1 MLPLDAWPGAPPV
14 RWEMTAAGEAAA
26 ADACRG
32 PAEESRSFAMS
43 WHGVSC
49 VHGECC
55 GCERLGMLGP
65 AFPNSRHARD
75 SRTYPNVVFQL
86 DSPRGIELDVL
97 QGLANHVVG
106 LALACLGGLDGGG
119 LVDVPLVV
127 DVELT
132 EGVGERED
140 VILLELRK
148 FPGQKVSSRSSRAKA
163 HCGMQGRWSHL
174 WILRTFMVARV
185 RGSPLRQSSGSRV
198 V

>member
-1 MLPLDAWPGAPPV
+1 MDRA
-14 RWEMTAAGEAAA
+14 T
-26 ADACRG
+26 
-32 PAEESRSFAMS
+32 
-43 WHGVSC
+43 
-49 VHGECC
+49 
-55 GCERLGMLGP
+55 
-65 AFPNSRHARD
+65 RHARDKLARD

-97 QGLANHVVG
+97 QSLANHIVG

-148 FPGQKVSSRSSRAKA
+148 FPGQGVSLEVSRAQA
-163 HCGMQGRWSHL
+163 LCRAAEHVVL
-174 WILRTFMVARV
+174 
-185 RGSPLRQSSGSRV
+185 PLNLEDVHGCASSQLPLASEL
-198 V
+198 